1 MNTAMKLVEESRSFA
16 ISLKK
21 YNQREDIDKM
31 IVYYTWVKQICE
43 NCPVSKE
50 KVFLLYVD

>member
-1 MNTAMKLVEESRSFA
+1 MKLVEESRSFA

-50 KVFLLYVD
+50 KVSLLYVD

>member
-1 MNTAMKLVEESRSFA
+1 MKLVEESRIFA

-21 YNQREDIDKM
+21 YTQREDIDKM
-31 IVYYTWVKQICE
+31 IVYYTWVKQICD

-50 KVFLLYVD
+50 KVSLVHYE